1 MYLNIRRLNLYFMT
15 FYIMNFKIGHGYD
28 VHRLESNRK
37 FTIGGIEIKHH
48 KGVIGH
54 SDADV
59 VIHAL
64 CDAMLGALS
73 LDDIGSHF
81 PDNDKKYK
89 NIDSKILLGKVT
101 ELCNKNGYRLS
112 NADITILLQEPKI
125 SKYKTKMIKVLS
137 EVLNVDYSKISVK
150 ATTTQGL
157 GFIGR
162 EAGGAA
168 QCDVFI

>member
-1 MYLNIRRLNLYFMT
+1 MKFR
-15 FYIMNFKIGHGYD
+15 IGHGYD
-28 VHRLESNRK
+28 VHRLESKEK
-37 FTIGGIEIKHH
+37 FIIGGIEIKHY

-81 PDNDKKYK
+81 PDTDKKYK
-89 NIDSKILLGKVT
+89 NIDSKFLLGKVV
-101 ELCNKNGYRLS
+101 ELCNKKGYKLS

-125 SKYKTKMIKVLS
+125 SKSKVKITEVLS
-137 EVLNVDYSKISVK
+137 SILNVDHSKISVK
-150 ATTTQGL
+150 ATTTERL
-157 GFIGR
+157 GFVGR
-162 EAGGAA
+162 EEGVAA
-168 QCDVFI
+168 HCVVIMEVL

>member
-1 MYLNIRRLNLYFMT
+1 MKFR
-15 FYIMNFKIGHGYD
+15 IGHGYD
-28 VHRLESNRK
+28 VHRLESIEK
-37 FTIGGIEIKHH
+37 FTIGGIEIKHY

-81 PDNDKKYK
+81 PDTDKKYK
-89 NIDSKILLGKVT
+89 NIDSKLLLGKVV
-101 ELCNKNGYRLS
+101 ELCNKKGYKLS

-125 SKYKTKMIKVLS
+125 SKYKAKITEVLS
-137 EVLNVDYSKISVK
+137 GILNVDHSKISVK
-150 ATTTQGL
+150 ATTTEGL
-157 GFIGR
+157 GFVGR
-162 EAGGAA
+162 EEGVAA
-168 QCDVFI
+168 HCVVIMEVV